1 MGISSQPSHTPPE
14 VSDLLRTKWEELPE
28 DLHYPTQLLGQTVIA
43 CGATHH
49 VMERCNFSCTCCY
62 LSADANKTEPLPF
75 SEVQE
80 QLNLLREKEGPGGR
94 VQITAGEVTLLPV
107 EDLGRIIA
115 YAHKIGLDPMVMT
128 NGERFLDEPD
138 YLLTLV
144 RDYHLAKVSIHIDTT
159 QRGRKGYG
167 GNSTEL
173 ELHAVRESF
182 AQLIRSVRDTTGRPL
197 HAASTYTV
205 TNENL
210 DDVAE
215 VSRWFLKN
223 ADTFRIFSL
232 QPVADV
238 GRSRKAQAG
247 VPVERDG
254 LWTEINQACG
264 HSLNRHPIHF
274 GHPQCNNI
282 IPLILIHVGKQYFCF
297 ESVRENNARDE
308 EIVSLIIRQLGR
320 RFDWDAPL
328 QQNLP
333 SLAKFLIKK
342 PALLLQFISYGFYR
356 IWSEKHRLA
365 DIVNSAFKARDW
377 PRLNPFLF
385 VVHNFMSAGELNT
398 PLGKERLDAC
408 VFKLPVDGK
417 LVSMCEM
424 NATDLRAKLD
434 QRQIK
439 GSPKI
444 KENPGASDS
453 DGPSILSLNKAES
466 EREKAPFFEKQQR
479 P

>member
-1 MGISSQPSHTPPE
+1 MNTPTRQSETPTE
-14 VSDLLRTKWEELPE
+14 VSALLDAKWRELPE
-28 DLHYPTQLLGQTVIA
+28 DLHFPTQLLGQTVTA

-62 LSADANKTEPLPF
+62 LSPDANKTEPLPF

-80 QLNLLREKEGPGGR
+80 QLDLLRGKEGPGGK

-115 YAHKIGLDPMVMT
+115 YANEIGLQPMVMT
-128 NGERFLDEPD
+128 NGERFLDDPD

-159 QRGRKGYG
+159 QRGRKGTT
-167 GNSTEL
+167 GNTSEI

-182 AQLIRSVRDTTGRPL
+182 AQLIRSVRESTGRIL

-210 DDVAE
+210 KDVGE
-215 VSRWFLKN
+215 VSRWFLEN

-247 VPVERDG
+247 VSVEREG
-254 LWTEINQACG
+254 LWTEINRA
-264 HSLNRHPIHF
+264 SRRPLNRHPIHF

-282 IPLILIHVGKQYFCF
+282 VPLVLIHIGKEFFCF
-297 ESVRENNARDE
+297 ETVREGNSRDE
-308 EIVSLIIRQLGR
+308 AVVSLIIRQLGR
-320 RFDWDAPL
+320 RFDWDAPFT
-328 QQNLP
+328 QNAP
-333 SLAKFLIKK
+333 SLAKFFLKK
-342 PALLLQFISYGFYR
+342 PGLLLRFLQYGFYR
-356 IWSEKHRLA
+356 VWSEREQLA
-365 DIVNSAFKARDW
+365 AIAQACLKARDW

-385 VVHNFMSAGELNT
+385 VVHNFMSPGELNT
-398 PLGKERLDAC
+398 PLGQERLDAC

-439 GSPKI
+439 AQSQTT
-444 KENPGASDS
+444 ACH
-453 DGPSILSLNKAES
+453 
-466 EREKAPFFEKQQR
+466 
-479 P
+479 